1 MHEDEHSDGAEVADH
16 EHGDGVIVIHDHQA
30 EELGIKVNEAEMMD
44 FSAPLKVS
52 GEVIYNP
59 STQGVISA
67 PMSGRVSFAKGIS
80 EGAKVS
86 RGAQLGAIS
95 TAGMAGGDQLKGAR
109 IEFEAAKKEP

>member
-1 MHEDEHSDGAEVADH
+1 M
-16 EHGDGVIVIHDHQA
+16 
-30 EELGIKVNEAEMMD
+30 NEAEMMD

-95 TAGMAGGDQLKGAR
+95 TAGMAGGDQAQR
-109 IEFEAAKKEP
+109 SQD